1 MKLNVQNGNRRTT
14 VPSTRVNITG
24 NPTSVVVSTQ
34 AVPCKAGSVR
44 TQVGHLTLFG
54 GGMYFVS
61 RRAGPSASLE
71 LVDWLVV
78 QGMFVLAN

>member
-1 MKLNVQNGNRRTT
+1 M
-14 VPSTRVNITG
+14 
-24 NPTSVVVSTQ
+24 
-34 AVPCKAGSVR
+34 
-44 TQVGHLTLFG
+44 GHLTLFG